1 MENKKSLFAQNEE
14 EVLKMWEDQQIFQK
28 TLAKP
33 APQGNFVFFEG
44 PPTANGRPGIH
55 HVLARSFKDV
65 VLRFRTMQGY
75 HIERKAGWDT
85 HGLPVELQVEKVLG
99 ISGKPDIEKYGI
111 EEFNQKCQE
120 SVWQYKTEWENLTQR
135 IGFWLDLDH
144 PYVTYHN
151 DYIETLW
158 WITKEL
164 NQRGFLYKGYKV
176 VPQCPRCGTALSS
189 HEVAQGYKNVEDT
202 SIYVKFP
209 VKNQPKTFILS
220 WTTTPW
226 TLPGNV
232 ALAVGPE
239 IDYVKIKM
247 NGEFYILAKSLA
259 EQVLGPG
266 YELIEEFKGEKM
278 EDWEYEPLFPGYL
291 DPQGQKAWF
300 VGQADFVSTVDGT
313 GVVHTAAMYG
323 EDDFNF
329 GVKYQ
334 VPFVHTVDE
343 NGHFLPS
350 VKKWAGRFV
359 KDKEVEKEIIEDLKS
374 RHLFLDEE
382 KYIHDYPFCWRCD
395 SPLLY
400 YAKDSWFI
408 KVTAVKKN
416 LIANN
421 EKINWV
427 PEHIKEGRFGE
438 WLANIKDWAISRQR
452 YWGTPLPIWTC
463 DQCQKVEVIGS
474 FQELTEKTGNL
485 PKNKNGEI
493 DVHRPFVDE
502 LTYSCAC
509 GGIMKRITDVFDCWF
524 DSGSMPFAQHHYPF
538 ANKEL
543 IDRGNQFP
551 ADYISEAID
560 QTRGW
565 FYTLLAVSTLLGK
578 GAPYKN
584 VICLGHIRDK
594 EGKKMSKSK
603 GNVIDPW
610 MIANKYGV
618 DALRMYLFSLNQPGE
633 SKNFDEKDTEE
644 ILRKV
649 VMLLGNVMNFYEMYR
664 VEGPASETLPE
675 LTNILDKWVIAK
687 LNLLTKEVTADL
699 VEYHVFEASRKLI
712 EFINE
717 LSTWYVRRSRER
729 LKSDGVDKQVCAEV
743 LRHVLLSLVRL
754 LAPFMP
760 FVTERFWGRL
770 QKEVESVHLAD
781 WPTFAEAKINW
792 DILKEMGLARDIVEL
807 GLAIRAEKNL
817 KVRQPLT
824 ELKVA
829 NVSLSSDFA
838 DIIAEELNVKQVSF
852 VKSLDDLLGN
862 PAWAIKT
869 EGFLSVAVNLEITEE
884 LKNEGLLRD
893 LVRTINQMR
902 KEAGLT
908 IKDRVVITMNSTDVG
923 LLSVIESQKDLLV
936 SQVLAKEILI
946 GPIAEGGK
954 EVSLDK
960 AKLIIKIS

>member
-14 EVLKMWEDQQIFQK
+14 EVLKMWEEKQIFQK

-33 APQGNFVFFEG
+33 APQGDFVFFEG

-65 VLRFRTMQGY
+65 ILRFRTMRGY

-85 HGLPVELQVEKVLG
+85 HGLPVELQVEKALG

-120 SVWQYKTEWENLTQR
+120 SVWQYKTEWENLTRR

-189 HEVAQGYKNVEDT
+189 HEVAQGYKNVEDN

-209 VKNQPKTFILS
+209 VKDQPKTFILS

-232 ALAVGPE
+232 ALAVGAE
-239 IDYVKIKM
+239 IDYVKVKM
-247 NGEFYILAKSLA
+247 NGQFYILAKSLA

-266 YELIEEFKGEKM
+266 FELVEEFKGQAM
-278 EDWEYEPLFPGYL
+278 EGWEYEPIFPGYL

-300 VGQADFVSTVDGT
+300 VGLGDFVSTVDGT

-329 GVKYQ
+329 GVKYH

-343 NGHFLPS
+343 NGHFLSS

-374 RHLFLDEE
+374 RQLFLEEE
-382 KYIHDYPFCWRCD
+382 KYTHDYPFCWRCD

-408 KVTAVKKN
+408 KVTAVQKN

-452 YWGTPLPIWTC
+452 YWGTPLPIWVC
-463 DQCQKVEVIGS
+463 DKCQKVEVIGS
-474 FQELTEKTGNL
+474 FQELSEKTGNL
-485 PKNKNGEI
+485 PKNKKGEI
-493 DVHRPFVDE
+493 DVHRPFVDA
-502 LTYSCAC
+502 LTYSCSC
-509 GGIMKRITDVFDCWF
+509 GGTMKRVTDVFDCWF

-538 ANKEL
+538 DNKEL
-543 IDRGNQFP
+543 IDGGKQFP

-594 EGKKMSKSK
+594 DGKKMSKSK

-610 MIANKYGV
+610 MIADKYGV

-649 VMLLGNVMNFYEMYR
+649 VMLLGNVMNFYEMYK
-664 VEGPASETLPE
+664 VEESKKALPALS
-675 LTNILDKWVIAK
+675 NILDKWIIAK
-687 LNLLTKEVTADL
+687 LNLLIKEVTEDL
-699 VEYHVFEASRKLI
+699 EEYHVFEASRKLI
-712 EFINE
+712 DFINE

-729 LKSDGVDKQVCAEV
+729 LKGEGEDKEVCAQV
-743 LRHVLLSLVRL
+743 LRWVLSDLVRL

-770 QKEVESVHLAD
+770 QTEVESVHLAD
-781 WPTFAEAKINW
+781 WPIFDESKINW
-792 DILKEMGLARDIVEL
+792 DILKEMSLARNIVEL
-807 GLAIRAEKNL
+807 GLAARAENNF
-817 KVRQPLT
+817 KVRQPLA
-824 ELKVA
+824 ELKVS
-829 NVSLSSDFA
+829 NVSLSAEFTQ
-838 DIIAEELNVKQVSF
+838 IIAEELNVKQVSF
-852 VKSLDDLLGN
+852 VKSLEDLSGN
-862 PAWAIKT
+862 SAWAIKT

-908 IKDRVVITMNSTDVG
+908 IKDRVTITVSSPDSNLLGLIKNQQEVLVG
-923 LLSVIESQKDLLV
+923 
-936 SQVLAKEILI
+936 QVLAKEILI
-946 GPIAEGGK
+946 GQIDDGGK
-954 EVSLDK
+954 ETQLDK
-960 AKLIIKIS
+960 TSLKIKFS